1 MNRVRE
7 IVKASYAHGAH
18 IYGAGSCIAILDSG
32 ISPHP
37 DFSGRIIGWH
47 DVLSSTRQPYDDYG
61 HGTHVA
67 GIAAGSGQASRGL
80 YRGIAPRADL
90 VAVKVL
96 NRYGEGTVENICTG
110 IDWVL
115 RNRMRYGI
123 NIVNISAGT
132 AKEKQFDESSPLV
145 RKVEELWDAGLVV
158 VVSAGN
164 RGPEAGTISAPGNS
178 RKVITVGSS
187 DDDKTV
193 ILGGSR
199 IHNYSGRGPTRR
211 MVPKPDIVAPGSNII
226 SCSPPYYGKTS
237 GYTARSGTSMATP
250 IVSGAAALFLNK
262 YPDMTNEQVKYY
274 FQSTATDL
282 HLPRNQQGYGL
293 LNIER
298 LLSASDM

>member
-37 DFSGRIIGWH
+37 DFSGRIVGWH

-145 RKVEELWDAGLVV
+145 RKVEELWNAGLVV

-178 RKVITVGSS
+178 RKVITVG
-187 DDDKTV
+187 
-193 ILGGSR
+193 
-199 IHNYSGRGPTRR
+199 
-211 MVPKPDIVAPGSNII
+211 
-226 SCSPPYYGKTS
+226 YYGKEGNS
-237 GYTARSGTSMATP
+237 GTGPTIHCIKKPDVITPGSHIVSCHHTNIEKVPYTKKSGTSMATP
-250 IVSGAAALFLNK
+250 VVSGGIALLLSLPK
-262 YPDMTNEQVKYY
+262 YRFYEPKEVKIRLKN
-274 FQSTATDL
+274 SCTDL
-282 HLPRNQQGYGL
+282 GLPHNKQGWGL
-293 LNIER
+293 FDLKR
-298 LLSASDM
+298 FLS

>member
-37 DFSGRIIGWH
+37 DFSGRIVGWH

-96 NRYGEGTVENICTG
+96 NRDGEGTVENICTG

-132 AKEKQFDESSPLV
+132 AKEKQFDESSHLV
-145 RKVEELWDAGLVV
+145 RKVE
-158 VVSAGN
+158 
-164 RGPEAGTISAPGNS
+164 
-178 RKVITVGSS
+178 
-187 DDDKTV
+187 
-193 ILGGSR
+193 
-199 IHNYSGRGPTRR
+199 
-211 MVPKPDIVAPGSNII
+211 
-226 SCSPPYYGKTS
+226 
-237 GYTARSGTSMATP
+237 
-250 IVSGAAALFLNK
+250 
-262 YPDMTNEQVKYY
+262 
-274 FQSTATDL
+274 
-282 HLPRNQQGYGL
+282 
-293 LNIER
+293 
-298 LLSASDM
+298 

>member
-18 IYGAGSCIAILDSG
+18 IYGAGSCIA
-32 ISPHP
+32 
-37 DFSGRIIGWH
+37 
-47 DVLSSTRQPYDDYG
+47 
-61 HGTHVA
+61 HVA

-178 RKVITVGSS
+178 RKVITVG
-187 DDDKTV
+187 
-193 ILGGSR
+193 
-199 IHNYSGRGPTRR
+199 
-211 MVPKPDIVAPGSNII
+211 
-226 SCSPPYYGKTS
+226 YYGKEGNS
-237 GYTARSGTSMATP
+237 GTGPTIHCIKKPDVITPGSHIVSCHHTNIEKVPYTKKSGTSMATP
-250 IVSGAAALFLNK
+250 VVSGGIALLLSLPK
-262 YPDMTNEQVKYY
+262 YRFYEPKEVKIRLKN
-274 FQSTATDL
+274 SCTDL
-282 HLPRNQQGYGL
+282 GLPHNKQGWGL
-293 LNIER
+293 FDLKR
-298 LLSASDM
+298 FLS

>member
-37 DFSGRIIGWH
+37 DFSGRIVGWH

-158 VVSAGN
+158 VVSAAKSLPSAIMAK
-164 RGPEAGTISAPGNS
+164 REIPAPAPPSIASKSPMSSHREAISSAVIIRTSKKFRIRKKAAPPWQLRLS
-178 RKVITVGSS
+178 VE
-187 DDDKTV
+187 
-193 ILGGSR
+193 
-199 IHNYSGRGPTRR
+199 
-211 MVPKPDIVAPGSNII
+211 A
-226 SCSPPYYGKTS
+226 SP
-237 GYTARSGTSMATP
+237 
-250 IVSGAAALFLNK
+250 
-262 YPDMTNEQVKYY
+262 Y
-274 FQSTATDL
+274 F
-282 HLPRNQQGYGL
+282 
-293 LNIER
+293 
-298 LLSASDM
+298 

>member
-1 MNRVRE
+1 MHMGRMSLGQGA
-7 IVKASYAHGAH
+7 ASPYSTAE
-18 IYGAGSCIAILDSG
+18 
-32 ISPHP
+32 SPHIRTLA
-37 DFSGRIIGWH
+37 GA
-47 DVLSSTRQPYDDYG
+47 SSDGMTSFLPPASLTMTTATEPTSPG
-61 HGTHVA
+61 LP
-67 GIAAGSGQASRGL
+67 AGSGQASRGL

-178 RKVITVGSS
+178 RKVITVG
-187 DDDKTV
+187 
-193 ILGGSR
+193 
-199 IHNYSGRGPTRR
+199 
-211 MVPKPDIVAPGSNII
+211 
-226 SCSPPYYGKTS
+226 YYGKEGNS
-237 GYTARSGTSMATP
+237 GTGPTIHCIKKPDVITPGSHIVSCHHTNIEKVPYTKKSGTSMATP
-250 IVSGAAALFLNK
+250 VVSGGIALLLSLPK
-262 YPDMTNEQVKYY
+262 YRFYEPKEVKIRLKN
-274 FQSTATDL
+274 SCTDL
-282 HLPRNQQGYGL
+282 GLPHNKQGWGL
-293 LNIER
+293 FDLKR
-298 LLSASDM
+298 FLS